1 MRSAYADFGS
11 PAFHFCTMQR
21 DVSKF
26 AILASRISASICPRT
41 LALVKTQVSFPLC
54 FWISNQYH
62 QLCWWSVFAP
72 PGLTGAFPPKGGLA
86 NRSYITGGRLKAAPF
101 LTTFRDLLPVD
112 PFRTVLQYT
121 S

>member
-1 MRSAYADFGS
+1 MGLDYSSPGISFDLKNGRIFVYKTTAEAIGHPEYARFMFSPEDRVFG
-11 PAFHFCTMQR
+11 
-21 DVSKF
+21 
-26 AILASRISASICPRT
+26 
-41 LALVKTQVSFPLC
+41 
-54 FWISNQYH
+54 NQYH

>member
-1 MRSAYADFGS
+1 MSVIVPGLLNAYSDIGIRLQKSFD
-11 PAFHFCTMQR
+11 R
-21 DVSKF
+21 REILLIDV
-26 AILASRISASICPRT
+26 IS
-41 LALVKTQVSFPLC
+41 VKECAVNIRGNFP
-54 FWISNQYH
+54 NQYH